1 MLKEEANLG
10 SAGRAGLRDRMEVE
24 GPAGV
29 GFTLKLK
36 RFICIASDNCR
47 TCQV

>member
-29 GFTLKLK
+29 GFTLKGK
-36 RFICIASDNCR
+36 RFICFASDNCR